1 MSRTARWGSW
11 GGRIR
16 REFWGYRNRG
26 ITMEKLW
33 RKDSEGFS
41 GDTEIGPRDEEVVK
55 TLMDGLGISKL
66 DPAMEGLWRLDLM
79 K

>member
-1 MSRTARWGSW
+1 MEGGSEGSFGDTETGALRW
-11 GGRIR
+11 R
-16 REFWGYRNRG
+16 
-26 ITMEKLW
+26 LW

-41 GDTEIGPRDEEVVK
+41 GDIEIGPRDEEVVK
-55 TLMDGLGISKL
+55 TLMDGLGISKQ